1 MHINA
6 NDEFLL
12 ETKKKGFLLLT
23 GLVKTNSYNYKKTF
37 FSKSALYIKNILKI

>member
-23 GLVKTNSYNYKKTF
+23 GLVKTNSYNYKKN
-37 FSKSALYIKNILKI
+37 SSPSQRYI